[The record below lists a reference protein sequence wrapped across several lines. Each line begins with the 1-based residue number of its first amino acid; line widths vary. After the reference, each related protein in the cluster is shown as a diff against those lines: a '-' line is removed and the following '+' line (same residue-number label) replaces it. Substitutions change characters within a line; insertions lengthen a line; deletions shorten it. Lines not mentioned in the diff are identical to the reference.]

1 MITFESEYIK
11 FQQRLLNFENLVA
24 FGLFIF
30 FSYIVIFRFK
40 LYFFHTIITEFTL
53 FTILVI
59 IIINKSKSNIDLI
72 SFEENTLILCGETF
86 NKRWKKSLNLKE
98 TNIEIKSI
106 PSRNG
111 LQDVI
116 FYLKIKNKNDNYIIN
131 SLNTFSDE
139 GIIKIFNEFKKHKEE
154 KIVFDERF
162 AISRI
167 QEKIEKCQ

>member
-11 FQQRLLNFENLVA
+11 FRQRLLNFENFVA

-40 LYFFHTIITEFTL
+40 LYFFYAIITELAL

-98 TNIEIKSI
+98 TNIEIKGI

-111 LQDVI
+111 LQGVI

-139 GIIKIFNEFKKHKEE
+139 GIIKIFNEFKKQKKEE
-154 KIVFDERF
+154 LAFYERF
-162 AISRI
+162 TISRI